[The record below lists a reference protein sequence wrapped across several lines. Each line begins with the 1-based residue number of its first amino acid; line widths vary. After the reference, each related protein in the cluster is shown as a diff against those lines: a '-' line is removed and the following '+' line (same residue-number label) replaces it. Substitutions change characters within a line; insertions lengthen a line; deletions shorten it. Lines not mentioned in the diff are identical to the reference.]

1 MNIKSLTGLAAVS
14 FLLACQSDFY
24 QIDGYAKDFKNG
36 DTICLISDN
45 NPAIIR
51 QQTIVE
57 NGKFYFSGHTDAI
70 RFCTVY
76 VKHEPASK
84 ASLFLEPGHAT
95 VELHPYPALSRVSG
109 TRINNTWQQLADSVE
124 LLSKGIFEIMH
135 HPAISAT
142 EQAEHARTV
151 DSLHRR
157 MSDCILN
164 TAQRN
169 RNNPLGRYIE
179 DHYKAPEF
187 K

>member
-36 DTICLISDN
+36 DTICLVADN
-45 NPAIIR
+45 SPTNIF

-57 NGKFYFSGHTDAI
+57 NGKFYFSGHADTI
-70 RFCTVY
+70 RFCTIY

-84 ASLFLEPGHAT
+84 ASLFLEPGHVA

-124 LLSKGIFEIMH
+124 MLSKGIFEIMH
-135 HPAISAT
+135 HPAISAA

-169 RNNPLGRYIE
+169 RDNPLGRYIE

>member
-45 NPAIIR
+45 SPMSIS

-95 VELHPYPALSRVSG
+95 
-109 TRINNTWQQLADSVE
+109 
-124 LLSKGIFEIMH
+124 
-135 HPAISAT
+135 
-142 EQAEHARTV
+142 
-151 DSLHRR
+151 
-157 MSDCILN
+157 
-164 TAQRN
+164 
-169 RNNPLGRYIE
+169 
-179 DHYKAPEF
+179 
-187 K
+187 

>member
-45 NPAIIR
+45 SPMSIS

-84 ASLFLEPGHAT
+84 ASLFLEPGHVA
-95 VELHPYPALSRVSG
+95 VELHPYPALSR
-109 TRINNTWQQLADSVE
+109 
-124 LLSKGIFEIMH
+124 EIMH
-135 HPAISAT
+135 HPAISAA